1 MRIPDSAE
9 RISCRSANSKRPAQ
23 IEPSFDFGDGF
34 SPRQHRFGNG
44 DERYTLAM
52 AGRLKM
58 EVESRQDQP
67 AQAGFEY
74 SKMEDAGSVIY
85 TGIVQHGSQFQAA
98 VAEFQEDT
106 GSVQVSEYRWNL
118 AP

>member
-9 RISCRSANSKRPAQ
+9 RISFRSANSKRPAQ
-23 IEPSFDFGDGF
+23 IEPAMDFGDGF
-34 SPRQHRFGNG
+34 SPRHHRFGGG
-44 DERYTLAM
+44 DERYTLAL

-74 SKMEDAGSVIY
+74 SKAQEPGRTTY
-85 TGIVQHGSQFQAA
+85 TGIVCHGSECRAS
-98 VAEFQEDT
+98 VAQFQEDS